1 MTRTTKMGKGTV
13 QLMAAQVV
21 FLASGYA
28 IHFGLGR
35 LFGPELYGIFGVVI
49 SLLTLSA
56 VITRVGIPRAVS
68 KFIAEDVELVNTLKK
83 KALGIILVLGI
94 IVSSLYFIFAGVI
107 ANLLNDPALVPYL
120 RLSAFAILPAALYT
134 IYLASLN
141 GMRLFGKQANS
152 SIIYSLTKVSLV
164 LGLVMLGYSVAG
176 AILGYVTAS
185 LVGMLVARYQCNF
198 KDVVNDFDV
207 RKLIGFAIPVMFFS
221 IASNLLM
228 SIDLL
233 SVKAILKENV
243 LTGYYTAASTLA
255 RPPFFI
261 FMAVSG
267 TLFPSIAN
275 AYAENDKK
283 LTIVYI
289 TQSLRYLLLLLVPVT
304 FMVSAT
310 SENLIS
316 LAYTSRYVPAGPAL
330 SILVFGLGFMTLYTV
345 LNTVI
350 MGIDKPWI
358 SVTIAFM
365 VVPIAV
371 VLNLILIPLYQL
383 NGAAIATSV
392 TAFIGMLI
400 SASYVFMRFKT
411 LVSPL
416 SFARIVIASLFIYVI
431 SSSYPLAGIFLPLE
445 YAFLFLVYLAVLR
458 ILGELKNEDIETAK
472 GIFLR

>member
-1 MTRTTKMGKGTV
+1 MKKRIGKGTV
-13 QLMAAQVV
+13 QLMTAQVV

-35 LFGPELYGIFGVVI
+35 LLGPELYGIFGVVI

-56 VITRVGIPRAVS
+56 IISRVGIPRAAS
-68 KFIAEDVELVNTLKK
+68 KFIAEDVELVNTIKK

-107 ANLLNDPALVPYL
+107 ANLLNDPTLVPYL

-141 GMRLFGKQANS
+141 GMRLFGKQATAS
-152 SIIYSLTKVSLV
+152 VIYSLTKVSLV
-164 LGLVMLGYSVAG
+164 LGLVMMGYSVAG
-176 AILGYVTAS
+176 AILGYVAAS

-198 KDVVNDFDV
+198 KGVVNDFDV

-221 IASNLLM
+221 VATNLLM

-233 SVKAILKENV
+233 SIKAILKENV

-255 RPPFFI
+255 KPPFFI
-261 FMAVSG
+261 FAAVSG

-275 AYAENDKK
+275 AYAKNDKK
-283 LTIVYI
+283 LTSRYI
-289 TQSLRYLLLLLVPVT
+289 TQSLRYLLLLLVPLT

-316 LAYTSRYVPAGPAL
+316 LVYTSTYVPAGPAL
-330 SILVFGLGFMTLYTV
+330 GILIFGIGFMTLTTV
-345 LNTVI
+345 LNAVI
-350 MGIDKPWI
+350 MGIGKPWI
-358 SVTIAFM
+358 SLTIAL
-365 VVPIAV
+365 VIIPIAV

-383 NGAAIATSV
+383 NGAAIATTV
-392 TAFIGMLI
+392 TAFIGTLI
-400 SASYVFMRFKT
+400 SASYVFRKFKP

-416 SFARIVIASLFIYVI
+416 SFVRILIVSLFIYLI
-431 SSSYPLAGIFLPLE
+431 SSSYPLAGILLPLE
-445 YAFLFLVYLAVLR
+445 YAFLFLIYFATLR
-458 ILGELKNEDIETAK
+458 IVGELKNEDIETVK